1 MTIALHLLVIIL
13 SLGLVRYLGPKWL
26 IPIGIVWSAVTVFTL
41 FWPPLIALQLSV
53 IWATVWLLKAH
64 AAKSRQD
71 ETSRQPAYG
80 SSAVLT
86 DNKAIP
92 QTSAY
97 QDSIK
102 SGEINWR
109 PDEPAEEPHTHA
121 SLDHD
126 YHQQEIMAA
135 TGQMLASRKL
145 EQDHIESILARAE
158 KHHQTALKLLE
169 DESFKRGYE
178 EAYAMYEALLRGEK
192 AATASIPF
200 TDFSRPDTH
209 VVKPVD
215 DAIQNTFESSANEY
229 SAFLKNTVVRL
240 QQRKGLRELF
250 EKEMLIAGGS
260 QVLNRIKSFEA
271 GDEWRYADRRK
282 KVRGTLADRQLKA

>member
-1 MTIALHLLVIIL
+1 M
-13 SLGLVRYLGPKWL
+13 
-26 IPIGIVWSAVTVFTL
+26 
-41 FWPPLIALQLSV
+41 
-53 IWATVWLLKAH
+53 
-64 AAKSRQD
+64 
-71 ETSRQPAYG
+71 
-80 SSAVLT
+80 LT
-86 DNKAIP
+86 DNKAMP
-92 QTSAY
+92 QTRAY

-178 EAYAMYEALLRGEK
+178 EAYAMYEALLRGK
-192 AATASIPF
+192 KLQLRPFPLLISAAPTRMLSNRWTMPF
-200 TDFSRPDTH
+200 RTR
-209 VVKPVD
+209 
-215 DAIQNTFESSANEY
+215 
-229 SAFLKNTVVRL
+229 
-240 QQRKGLRELF
+240 
-250 EKEMLIAGGS
+250 
-260 QVLNRIKSFEA
+260 
-271 GDEWRYADRRK
+271 
-282 KVRGTLADRQLKA
+282 LKAPPMNTRRF